1 MKRRP
6 LHALLALAVASSFI
20 ACDKKPEPS
29 ANPPA
34 KPAEPTKPAEPAK
47 PGEPGEPAKP
57 SEPAKPAEPP
67 KSTGAPKPAEAPKT
81 TSTEPAAAPANVSA
95 ISATYGFAAMLPND
109 VEAFS
114 SHYRLHELWV
124 KLSNSNWAKTLL
136 NLPGLKDEAKI
147 KEMIANWNS
156 PQALKGREI
165 LEALFGN
172 EIAFAQPAGFGE
184 KFMPWVDLIGELQG
198 VQMQQIFM
206 TGMSGGHAPDPS
218 KVFRDAAPELIPA
231 LLKCDIPPVLI
242 AAKAASAKADIDG
255 AMAMVLA
262 QAGGKLPPGVEI
274 GKFTSGKYEF
284 QNITVNAEKALAGM
298 EEMVR
303 GTIAEV
309 MGDEAKAKAA
319 IESLKKKRI
328 EIAWGWVGDYLVI
341 SLGTDHSHVKFAA
354 GDADSALSIA
364 AVARRAAQFADKKPL
379 GISYAGA
386 ALLEKL
392 NGKVEFADKFK
403 KLSDELGTLL
413 KPEHIAAMQADV
425 KKFEGKVQS
434 LVSTKYDPMVGIGYW
449 DSGLRAEAFGGARQ
463 TQFDTAKPLTFAS
476 LFTKTVFLFADGR
489 SNPANDGKLAD
500 LIEDGAGILWGW
512 YEKFGKTMVPDS
524 ERSGATMVESLALP
538 MVKDVWASSRKLA
551 KALGNE
557 SAFVLDLNGAM
568 PKLPNVPAE
577 VADGKIP
584 RIAWVAE
591 LKDRAGVSD
600 AWKGMD
606 KVIKQIGALSQG
618 AVPEPEMKKEG
629 DVEIHFIQLPIP
641 TDDLLPH
648 IAISKDR
655 WILSTSPS
663 LSKEIA
669 ATAPSAAGAP
679 LGAEGRISLPALCD
693 FADAWVKLAEKDPNG
708 PFARGDGPQTR
719 AIVGDVIRLVRAI
732 QSVEWRVFSEG
743 SETRNSAYLK
753 LEDLK

>member
-6 LHALLALAVASSFI
+6 LHALLALAVASSFV
-20 ACDKKPEPS
+20 ACDKKPDAS

-34 KPAEPTKPAEPAK
+34 KPAEPAK
-47 PGEPGEPAKP
+47 PG
-57 SEPAKPAEPP
+57 EPAKPAEP
-67 KSTGAPKPAEAPKT
+67 AKT
-81 TSTEPAAAPANVSA
+81 TATEPAAAPANVSA
-95 ISATYGFAAMLPND
+95 ISAAYGFAAILPKD

-114 SHYRLHELWV
+114 ANYRLHDLWV
-124 KLSNSNWAKTLL
+124 KLSTSNWSKTLL
-136 NLPGLKDEAKI
+136 NMPGLKDDAKI
-147 KEMIANWNS
+147 QDMLGQWNS
-156 PQALKGREI
+156 PMGMKGRDI
-165 LEALFGN
+165 FEALLGN
-172 EIAFAQPAGFGE
+172 EFVIANPAGFGE
-184 KFMPWVDLIGELQG
+184 KFMPWMDLFSEVQG

-206 TGMSGGHAPDPS
+206 TAMSGGQPPDS
-218 KVFRDAAPELIPA
+218 KKVFRDAAPELIPA

-242 AAKAASAKADIDG
+242 ASKAVSAKVDIDG
-255 AMAMVLA
+255 GMAMVLA
-262 QAGGKLPPGVEI
+262 KLGEQLPPGVEI
-274 GKFTSGKYEF
+274 GKFKVADKYDF
-284 QNITVNAEKALAGM
+284 QSITVNAEKLVAALQ
-298 EEMVR
+298 EEKIRAQV
-303 GTIAEV
+303 AEV

-319 IESLKKKRI
+319 VEALKKKRI

-354 GDADSALSIA
+354 GDADSALAIA
-364 AVARRAAQFADKKPL
+364 AVARRASQFADKKPF

-386 ALLEKL
+386 ALLTKL
-392 NGKVEFADKFK
+392 SGKIEFADKFK
-403 KLSDELGTLL
+403 KLSDELATLL

-434 LVSTKYDPMVGIGYW
+434 LVATTFDPLVGIAYW
-449 DSGLRAEAFGGARQ
+449 DSGIRAEEFGGGRQ
-463 TQFDTAKPLTFAS
+463 TQFDTAKPLAFAS

-489 SNPANDGKLAD
+489 SSSANDGKLAN

-512 YEKFGKTMVPDS
+512 YEKFGKTMVPPD
-524 ERSGATMVESLALP
+524 EQEKATMAEKLAVP
-538 MVKDVWASSRKLA
+538 MVKDVWAASRKLA

-557 SAFVLDLNGAM
+557 SAFVLDLNGTM

-577 VADGKIP
+577 VADGKVP

-591 LKDRAGVSD
+591 MKDRAAVSE
-600 AWKGMD
+600 AWKGFET
-606 KVIKQIGALSQG
+606 VIKQIAALAPAG
-618 AVPEPEMKKEG
+618 VTPRAIPDPVMKKDG
-629 DVEIHFIQLPIP
+629 DLEIHYIQLPIP

-669 ATAPSAAGAP
+669 ATPASAAGAP

-708 PFARGDGPQTR
+708 PFSSGDGPKIR
-719 AIVGDVIRLVRAI
+719 ANVGVGIRLVRAV

-743 SETRNSAYLK
+743 SETRNSVYLK
-753 LEDLK
+753 LEDIK

>member
-6 LHALLALAVASSFI
+6 LHALLALAVASSFV
-20 ACDKKPEPS
+20 ACDKKPDAS

-34 KPAEPTKPAEPAK
+34 KPAEPAK
-47 PGEPGEPAKP
+47 PG
-57 SEPAKPAEPP
+57 EPAKPAEP
-67 KSTGAPKPAEAPKT
+67 AKT
-81 TSTEPAAAPANVSA
+81 TATEPAAAPANVSA
-95 ISATYGFAAMLPND
+95 ISAAYGFAAILPKD

-114 SHYRLHELWV
+114 ANYRLHDLWV
-124 KLSNSNWAKTLL
+124 KLSTSNWSKTLL
-136 NLPGLKDEAKI
+136 NMPGLKDDAKFQD
-147 KEMIANWNS
+147 MLAQWNS
-156 PQALKGREI
+156 PMGMKGRDI
-165 LEALFGN
+165 FEAVLGN
-172 EIAFAQPAGFGE
+172 EFVIANPAGFGE
-184 KFMPWVDLIGELQG
+184 KFMPWMDLFSEVQG

-206 TGMSGGHAPDPS
+206 TAMSGGRPPDS
-218 KVFRDAAPELIPA
+218 KKIFRDAAPELIPA

-242 AAKAASAKADIDG
+242 ASKAVSAKVDIDG
-255 AMAMVLA
+255 GMAMVLA
-262 QAGGKLPPGVEI
+262 KLGEQLPPGVEI
-274 GKFTSGKYEF
+274 GKFKVADKYDF
-284 QNITVNAEKALAGM
+284 QSITVNAEKLVAALQ
-298 EEMVR
+298 EEKIRAQV
-303 GTIAEV
+303 AEV

-319 IESLKKKRI
+319 VEALKKKRI

-354 GDADSALSIA
+354 GDADSALAIA
-364 AVARRAAQFADKKPL
+364 AVARRASQFADKKPL

-386 ALLEKL
+386 ALLTKL
-392 NGKVEFADKFK
+392 SGKIEFADKFK
-403 KLSDELGTLL
+403 KLSDELSTLL

-434 LVSTKYDPMVGIGYW
+434 LVATTFDPLVGIAYW
-449 DSGLRAEAFGGARQ
+449 DSGIRAEEFGGGRQ
-463 TQFDTAKPLTFAS
+463 TQFDTAKPLAFAS

-489 SNPANDGKLAD
+489 SSSANDGKLAS

-512 YEKFGKTMVPDS
+512 YEKFGKTMVPPD
-524 ERSGATMVESLALP
+524 EQAKATMAERLAVP

-557 SAFVLDLNGAM
+557 SAFVLDLNGTM

-577 VADGKIP
+577 VADGKVP

-591 LKDRAGVSD
+591 MNDRTAVSA
-600 AWKGMD
+600 AWKGFET
-606 KVIKQIGALSQG
+606 VIKQIAALAPVGAIPDP
-618 AVPEPEMKKEG
+618 VMKKDG
-629 DVEIHFIQLPIP
+629 DLEIHYIQLPIP

-669 ATAPSAAGAP
+669 ATPASAVGAP

-708 PFARGDGPQTR
+708 PFVYLFLNSSGDGPKIR
-719 AIVGDVIRLVRAI
+719 ANVGVGIRLVRAV
-732 QSVEWRVFSEG
+732 QSVEWRVFNEG
-743 SETRNSAYLK
+743 SETRNSVYLK
-753 LEDLK
+753 LEDIK

>member
-6 LHALLALAVASSFI
+6 LHALLALAVASSFV
-20 ACDKKPEPS
+20 ACDKKPDAS
-29 ANPPA
+29 TNP
-34 KPAEPTKPAEPAK
+34 PTKPAEPAK
-47 PGEPGEPAKP
+47 PGEP
-57 SEPAKPAEPP
+57 AKPAEP
-67 KSTGAPKPAEAPKT
+67 AKT
-81 TSTEPAAAPANVSA
+81 TATEPAAAPANVSA
-95 ISATYGFAAMLPND
+95 ISAAYGFAAILPKD

-114 SHYRLHELWV
+114 ANYRLHDLWV
-124 KLSNSNWAKTLL
+124 KLSTSNWSKTLL
-136 NLPGLKDEAKI
+136 NMPGLKDDAKI
-147 KEMIANWNS
+147 QDMLGQWNS
-156 PQALKGREI
+156 PMGMKGRDI
-165 LEALFGN
+165 FEAVLGN
-172 EIAFAQPAGFGE
+172 EFVIANPAGFGE
-184 KFMPWVDLIGELQG
+184 KFMPWIELIGEVQG

-206 TGMSGGHAPDPS
+206 TAMSGGQPPDS
-218 KVFRDAAPELIPA
+218 KKVFRDAAPELIPA

-242 AAKAASAKADIDG
+242 ASKAVSAKVDIDG
-255 AMAMVLA
+255 GMAMVLA
-262 QAGGKLPPGVEI
+262 KLGEQLPPGVEI
-274 GKFTSGKYEF
+274 GKFKVADKYDF
-284 QNITVNAEKALAGM
+284 QSITVNAEKLVAALQ
-298 EEMVR
+298 EEKIRAQV
-303 GTIAEV
+303 AEV

-319 IESLKKKRI
+319 VEALKKKRI

-354 GDADSALSIA
+354 GDADSALAIA
-364 AVARRAAQFADKKPL
+364 AVARRASQFADKKPL

-386 ALLEKL
+386 ALLTKL
-392 NGKVEFADKFK
+392 SGKIEFADKFK
-403 KLSDELGTLL
+403 KLSDELATLL

-434 LVSTKYDPMVGIGYW
+434 LVATTFDPLVGIAYW
-449 DSGLRAEAFGGARQ
+449 DSGIRAEEFGGGRQ

-489 SNPANDGKLAD
+489 SSSANDGKLAN

-512 YEKFGKTMVPDS
+512 YEKFGKTMVPPD
-524 ERSGATMVESLALP
+524 EQEKATMAEKLAVP

-557 SAFVLDLNGAM
+557 SAFVLDLNGTM

-577 VADGKIP
+577 VADGKVP

-591 LKDRAGVSD
+591 MNDRAAVSA
-600 AWKGMD
+600 AWKGFET
-606 KVIKQIGALSQG
+606 VIKQIAALAPAGAIPDP
-618 AVPEPEMKKEG
+618 VMKKDG
-629 DVEIHFIQLPIP
+629 DLEIHYIQLPIP

-669 ATAPSAAGAP
+669 ATPASAAGAP

-693 FADAWVKLAEKDPNG
+693 FADAWV
-708 PFARGDGPQTR
+708 
-719 AIVGDVIRLVRAI
+719 
-732 QSVEWRVFSEG
+732 
-743 SETRNSAYLK
+743 
-753 LEDLK
+753 

>member
-6 LHALLALAVASSFI
+6 LHALLALAVASSFV
-20 ACDKKPEPS
+20 ACDKKPDAS

-34 KPAEPTKPAEPAK
+34 KPAEPAK
-47 PGEPGEPAKP
+47 PG
-57 SEPAKPAEPP
+57 EPAKPAEP
-67 KSTGAPKPAEAPKT
+67 AKT
-81 TSTEPAAAPANVSA
+81 TATEPAAAPANVSA
-95 ISATYGFAAMLPND
+95 ISAAYGFAAILPKD

-114 SHYRLHELWV
+114 ANYRLHDLWV
-124 KLSNSNWAKTLL
+124 KLSTSNWSKTLL
-136 NLPGLKDEAKI
+136 NMPGLKDDAKFQD
-147 KEMIANWNS
+147 MLAQWNS
-156 PQALKGREI
+156 PMGMKGRDI
-165 LEALFGN
+165 FEAVLGN
-172 EIAFAQPAGFGE
+172 EFVIANPAGFGE
-184 KFMPWVDLIGELQG
+184 KFMPWMDLFSEVQG

-206 TGMSGGHAPDPS
+206 TAMSGGRPPDS
-218 KVFRDAAPELIPA
+218 KKIFRDAAPELIPA

-242 AAKAASAKADIDG
+242 ASKAVSAKADIDG
-255 AMAMVLA
+255 GMAMVLA
-262 QAGGKLPPGVEI
+262 KLGEQLPPGVEI
-274 GKFTSGKYEF
+274 GKFKVADKYDF
-284 QNITVNAEKALAGM
+284 QSITVNAEKLVAALQ
-298 EEMVR
+298 EEKIRAQV
-303 GTIAEV
+303 AEV

-319 IESLKKKRI
+319 VEALKKKRI

-354 GDADSALSIA
+354 GDADSALAIA
-364 AVARRAAQFADKKPL
+364 AVARRASQFADKKPL

-386 ALLEKL
+386 ALLTKL
-392 NGKVEFADKFK
+392 SGKIEFADKFK
-403 KLSDELGTLL
+403 KLSDELSTLL

-434 LVSTKYDPMVGIGYW
+434 LVATTFDPLVGIAYW
-449 DSGLRAEAFGGARQ
+449 DSGIRAEEFGGGRQ
-463 TQFDTAKPLTFAS
+463 TQFDTAKPLAFAS

-489 SNPANDGKLAD
+489 SSSANDGKLAS

-512 YEKFGKTMVPDS
+512 YEKFGKTMVPPD
-524 ERSGATMVESLALP
+524 EQAKATMAERLAVP

-557 SAFVLDLNGAM
+557 SAFVLDLNGTM

-577 VADGKIP
+577 VADGKVP

-591 LKDRAGVSD
+591 MNDRTAVSA
-600 AWKGMD
+600 AWKGFET
-606 KVIKQIGALSQG
+606 VIKQIAALAPVGAIPDP
-618 AVPEPEMKKEG
+618 VMKKDG
-629 DVEIHFIQLPIP
+629 DLEIHYIQLPIP

-669 ATAPSAAGAP
+669 ATPASAVGAP

-708 PFARGDGPQTR
+708 PFVYLFLNSSGDGPKIR
-719 AIVGDVIRLVRAI
+719 ANVGVGIRLVRAV
-732 QSVEWRVFSEG
+732 QSVEWRVFNEG
-743 SETRNSAYLK
+743 SETRNSVYLK
-753 LEDLK
+753 LEDIK

>member
-6 LHALLALAVASSFI
+6 LHALLALAVASSFV
-20 ACDKKPEPS
+20 ACDKKPDAS

-34 KPAEPTKPAEPAK
+34 KPAEPAK
-47 PGEPGEPAKP
+47 PG
-57 SEPAKPAEPP
+57 EPAKPAEP
-67 KSTGAPKPAEAPKT
+67 AKT
-81 TSTEPAAAPANVSA
+81 TATEPAAAPANVSA
-95 ISATYGFAAMLPND
+95 ISAAYGFAAILPKD

-114 SHYRLHELWV
+114 ANYRLHDLWV
-124 KLSNSNWAKTLL
+124 KLSTSNWSKTLL
-136 NLPGLKDEAKI
+136 NMPGLKDDAKFQD
-147 KEMIANWNS
+147 MLAQWNS
-156 PQALKGREI
+156 PMGMKGRDI
-165 LEALFGN
+165 FEAVLGN
-172 EIAFAQPAGFGE
+172 EFVIANPAGFGE
-184 KFMPWVDLIGELQG
+184 KFMPWMDLFSEVQG

-206 TGMSGGHAPDPS
+206 TAMSGGRPPDS
-218 KVFRDAAPELIPA
+218 KKIFRDAAPELIPA

-242 AAKAASAKADIDG
+242 ASKAVSAKADIDG
-255 AMAMVLA
+255 GMAMVLA
-262 QAGGKLPPGVEI
+262 KLGEQLPPGVEI
-274 GKFTSGKYEF
+274 GKFKVADKYDF
-284 QNITVNAEKALAGM
+284 QSITVNAEKLVAALQ
-298 EEMVR
+298 EEKIRAQV
-303 GTIAEV
+303 AEV

-319 IESLKKKRI
+319 VEALKKKRI

-354 GDADSALSIA
+354 GDADSALAIA
-364 AVARRAAQFADKKPL
+364 AVARRASQFADKKPL

-386 ALLEKL
+386 ALLTKL
-392 NGKVEFADKFK
+392 SGKIEFADKFK
-403 KLSDELGTLL
+403 KLSDELATLL

-434 LVSTKYDPMVGIGYW
+434 LVATTFDPLVGIAYW
-449 DSGLRAEAFGGARQ
+449 DSGIRAEEFGGGRQ
-463 TQFDTAKPLTFAS
+463 TQFDTAKPLAFAS

-489 SNPANDGKLAD
+489 SSSANDGKLAS

-512 YEKFGKTMVPDS
+512 YEKFGKTMVPPD
-524 ERSGATMVESLALP
+524 EQEKATMAEKLAVP

-557 SAFVLDLNGAM
+557 SAFVLDLNGTM

-577 VADGKIP
+577 VADGKVP

-591 LKDRAGVSD
+591 MNDRTAVSA
-600 AWKGMD
+600 AWKGFET
-606 KVIKQIGALSQG
+606 VIKQIAALAPVGAIPDP
-618 AVPEPEMKKEG
+618 VMKKDG
-629 DVEIHFIQLPIP
+629 DLEIHYIQLPIP

-669 ATAPSAAGAP
+669 ATPASAVGAP

-708 PFARGDGPQTR
+708 PFVYLFLNSSGDGPKIR
-719 AIVGDVIRLVRAI
+719 ANVGVGIRLVRAV
-732 QSVEWRVFSEG
+732 QSVEWRVFNEG
-743 SETRNSAYLK
+743 SETRNSVYLK
-753 LEDLK
+753 LEDIK